1 MAALHFGEVSDQ
13 NPSFSAMAR
22 DRDILISV
30 YIESACPRP
39 ADQASVQELACL
51 DCDALA
57 LPHDSSS
64 VLL

>member
-1 MAALHFGEVSDQ
+1 MAALHLGEVSIQ

-30 YIESACPRP
+30 YIESVCPRP
-39 ADQASVQELACL
+39 AGQAWVQEL
-51 DCDALA
+51 DCWDRDALA